1 MRIFSTMRT
10 DQISPTLPPYRP
22 YSVRKPDKMR
32 TFLRPLYLKK
42 KKLFVGILRKHA
54 VAGQSYI
61 DILNAGVDE
70 YTCQILF
77 LNTVVSCPRCL
88 KTNSYGFK
96 IENIPKY
103 SEFQLCN
110 RNQTFSC
117 ILFLRNFYLTSKFY
131 FFMLWT

>member
-1 MRIFSTMRT
+1 MRT

-42 KKLFVGILRKHA
+42 KNNLLVFLTRKHA

-96 IENIPKY
+96 VEDIPKY

-117 ILFLRNFYLTSKFY
+117 ILFFAQLL
-131 FFMLWT
+131 LDI

>member
-1 MRIFSTMRT
+1 MRIFSTMCT

-42 KKLFVGILRKHA
+42 KNNLLVFLTRKHA

-96 IENIPKY
+96 VEDIPKY

-117 ILFLRNFYLTSKFY
+117 ILFFAQLL
-131 FFMLWT
+131 LDI